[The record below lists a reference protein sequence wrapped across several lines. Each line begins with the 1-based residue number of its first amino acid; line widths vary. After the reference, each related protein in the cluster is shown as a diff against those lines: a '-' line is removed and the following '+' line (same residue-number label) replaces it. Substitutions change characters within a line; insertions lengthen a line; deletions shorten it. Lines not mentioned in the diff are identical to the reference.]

1 MVFKVSQAHRLPG
14 HNAAALPGSTGDRD
28 RPPEWGQVQVEMTSR
43 CNLRCATCLYPAYED
58 RWRPGDLSTGV
69 FGKLLKIARRCDSVH
84 LQGWGETLL
93 RSDTARCIAELSQS
107 GTRPTL
113 GSNGSTMTPEMA
125 RELIDAGLASMTFS
139 LAGPDQASHDALR
152 GRGTFAAAV
161 AAIQTFVAQ
170 RGTDRKPPVL
180 VNYLLTPYSYPR
192 LPRALALA
200 GRLGV
205 DTLVATHLV
214 HVGTP
219 AQKALMAY
227 EAGRRLGWVLFRTR
241 LAVLWRRTTLVLPGI
256 QGRPLPVC
264 IKNPLQN
271 LFVAADGS
279 VSPCVYLC
287 PPLRGSY
294 TQLVEGENE
303 TRRRLVF
310 GHLEEDDLDAI
321 WNRPA
326 YVRFRRAFQR
336 RQDLYQEL
344 LPPARTDFE
353 GLDRLERATR
363 IIRARFASPDYQPP
377 EPCRGCPHLLGY

>member
-1 MVFKVSQAHRLPG
+1 MVTVKDALQAPG
-14 HNAAALPGSTGDRD
+14 HDRNERPGSVADTE

-58 RWRPGDLSTGV
+58 RWRPEDLSSGV
-69 FGKLLKIARRCDSVH
+69 FSKLLKIAHRCDSVH
-84 LQGWGETLL
+84 LQGWGETLM
-93 RSDTARCIAELSQS
+93 RGDTAQRIADLRRV

-113 GSNGSTMTPEMA
+113 GSNGSTMTPEAA
-125 RELIDAGLASMTFS
+125 RELIDSGLASMTFS
-139 LAGPDQASHDALR
+139 LAGPDQASHDGLR
-152 GRGTFAAAV
+152 GRGTFAATV

-170 RGTDRKPPVL
+170 RGKDRKPPVL
-180 VNYLLTPYSYPR
+180 INYLLTPYSFPR
-192 LPRALALA
+192 LPQALALA
-200 GRLGV
+200 SRMGV

-214 HVGTP
+214 HVCTP
-219 AQKALMAY
+219 AQKKLIAY
-227 EAGRRLGWVLFRTR
+227 EAGRRLGWVLFRSR

-264 IKNPLQN
+264 SKNPLRN

-287 PPLRGSY
+287 PPLQGPY
-294 TQLVEGENE
+294 TQLVEGAEE

-310 GHLEEDDLDAI
+310 GHLEEDDLDTI
-321 WNRPA
+321 WDRPA
-326 YVRFRRAFQR
+326 YGRFRRAFQR

-353 GLDRLERATR
+353 GLDRLEKATR
-363 IIRARFASPDYQPP
+363 IIRKRFATPDYQPP